1 MVDMR
6 FLRDLY
12 SDYLIVNQG
21 QCSCTSLGQETN
33 ISHDRFTRMLHS
45 EQLDSKWLWKSV
57 KPLVTRISSPD
68 GVLVLD
74 DTVEEKRYSAL
85 SSWNCYHWDHCLN
98 RSIKGISQ
106 LTSLYHSQSISVPV
120 GFEIITKTEKV
131 MDKKTGKEKLVSKVS
146 KQSLFQNLIR
156 QAVDNSLEFR
166 HIVADKWF
174 SSRDNMNFI
183 HGIEKYFVFPLK
195 NNRKVALSKQDKERG
210 LYQGVGEVKL
220 EEEQVLTVYVEGME
234 FPLLLQKQVF
244 KNGDGAP
251 KGSEPFLYLVS
262 NDLTLDAQSMA
273 AIYSIRWKVE
283 CFFKSVK
290 SNLGYANSPAHTYKS
305 QVNHMVL
312 SMIAFVKLEMV
323 KDKTRINHFA
333 FKAKVR
339 AVALTAAWEFWK
351 NVKKQCSLSMMA
363 A

>member
-1 MVDMR
+1 MVELR
-6 FLRDLY
+6 FLQDLY

-21 QCSCTSLGQETN
+21 QCSCTSLGQEIN

-98 RSIKGISQ
+98 RSIKGINQ

-131 MDKKTGKEKLVSKVS
+131 IDKKTGKEKLVSKVS
-146 KQSLFQNLIR
+146 KQSLFQNLI
-156 QAVDNSLEFR
+156 QHAVDNALEFR

-174 SSRDNMNFI
+174 SSKDNMNFI

-195 NNRKVALSKQDKERG
+195 NNRKVALSKEDKERG

-220 EEEQVLTVYVEGME
+220 EEDQVLTVYVEGME

-251 KGSEPFLYLVS
+251 KGSEPILYLVS
-262 NDLTLDAQSMA
+262 NDLTLDAPSMA

-305 QVNHMVL
+305 QVNHLVL

-339 AVALTAAWEFWK
+339 AVALTAAWAFWQD
-351 NVKKQCSLSMMA
+351 VKKQCSLSMMA